1 MVAVLNVDTPPTGN
15 VSFYS
20 AVTSSGTPI
29 WYFSQPDIWNNNVF
43 TLLDSSGEIK
53 KQASGSFPTSG
64 SWSDEAFGQLFNSAP
79 SSVSYTCSDVAN
91 AGLVYLFGFAPGG
104 DISQFQGAAF
114 TFTP

>member
-43 TLLDSSGEIK
+43 TLLDSSSGIK
-53 KQASGSFPTSG
+53 KQASGSFPASG
-64 SWSDEAFGQLFNSAP
+64 SWSNEAFGQLFSLAP